1 MVQEEIVTADGKSKF
16 LRDAE
21 RYVLNGKVQ
30 QAIGEYLKV
39 IDCDPDDVLIIN
51 TVGDLYLKQGN
62 LLEAN
67 RCFAQVA
74 ENYVQNNFF
83 LKAIAVY
90 RKILNADP
98 ENLEINSAIASLY
111 AKQGLNI
118 DARNQYVLVAEL
130 LEREGKKDESLSA
143 YEKVVELDPANV
155 AVQQKL
161 AELHLAAGANEKARF
176 HFMSAAEAQTKTG
189 NLTAAVN
196 IFERARE
203 LNPSD
208 VDTMRAFLECCLEMG
223 DVTPVLGHI
232 HKSLETAP
240 DSLDLR
246 EMLGRAYVANNE
258 LETAAKTIKFV
269 VSMDESRYNSIF
281 AVAQALIDVNEY
293 DQAADCIDSIVPIL
307 ITRRETRRAVKL
319 YEQILGKNPSHILTL
334 TQLASIHSAT
344 DDKVRLLDVLD
355 KIAEYHLSR
364 QNPREAL
371 EYLDKILRLNSESEK
386 HQQLH
391 RQAFAEVYPDSPY
404 VAPEAPLETQT
415 ESIVSEVPARDA
427 VVSGDGVSNQLV
439 EVDLLLNY
447 GMKEKALSL
456 LKSLETRY
464 PYNKEVRSRLLALF
478 KEEKKNIEA
487 AEQCLLLAALYRK
500 SNDEESA
507 QGYLTEAKQLDPDM
521 PADDSDLEALA
532 QMRGISLE
540 SSSGATR
547 DKMKPGPEAEVD
559 LSEDLVDIFFTKDQV
574 DITPDDSEPLQTT
587 MGVMTEEY
595 PQDVPSPAPTRS
607 LQEQFQEAD
616 FYIRLGF
623 REEAHAKLDEIAKI
637 SPEDP
642 ELLARYRQLDTL
654 DSSEEGEQKIS
665 AKPVGDNVEETPG
678 EAQPHEQVV
687 FRDLKI
693 DETLDAFD
701 QRDAGENAAEQ
712 LTKSALLTD
721 VDLES
726 DTIGIEIPEQPQLQD
741 LPPPEPKESEARVNE
756 MFADLMEEFSSQSD
770 QQTAQEAFDEHF
782 HLGTAYREMDLMEEA
797 IREFQNALKAL
808 DQTSTKDTNRVVQCC
823 GMLSTCFLKKGM
835 PSSAVR
841 YCQTGL
847 SVADISSHEAM
858 ALRYDM
864 GVAHSMA
871 GSSKMAL
878 KCFDQIF
885 AMDPGYRDVAQR
897 IDELRACG

>member
-1 MVQEEIVTADGKSKF
+1 
-16 LRDAE
+16 
-21 RYVLNGKVQ
+21 
-30 QAIGEYLKV
+30 
-39 IDCDPDDVLIIN
+39 
-51 TVGDLYLKQGN
+51 
-62 LLEAN
+62 
-67 RCFAQVA
+67 
-74 ENYVQNNFF
+74 
-83 LKAIAVY
+83 
-90 RKILNADP
+90 
-98 ENLEINSAIASLY
+98 
-111 AKQGLNI
+111 
-118 DARNQYVLVAEL
+118 
-130 LEREGKKDESLSA
+130 
-143 YEKVVELDPANV
+143 
-155 AVQQKL
+155 
-161 AELHLAAGANEKARF
+161 
-176 HFMSAAEAQTKTG
+176 
-189 NLTAAVN
+189 
-196 IFERARE
+196 
-203 LNPSD
+203 
-208 VDTMRAFLECCLEMG
+208 
-223 DVTPVLGHI
+223 
-232 HKSLETAP
+232 
-240 DSLDLR
+240 
-246 EMLGRAYVANNE
+246 
-258 LETAAKTIKFV
+258 
-269 VSMDESRYNSIF
+269 
-281 AVAQALIDVNEY
+281 
-293 DQAADCIDSIVPIL
+293 
-307 ITRRETRRAVKL
+307 
-319 YEQILGKNPSHILTL
+319 
-334 TQLASIHSAT
+334 
-344 DDKVRLLDVLD
+344 
-355 KIAEYHLSR
+355 
-364 QNPREAL
+364 
-371 EYLDKILRLNSESEK
+371 
-386 HQQLH
+386 
-391 RQAFAEVYPDSPY
+391 
-404 VAPEAPLETQT
+404 
-415 ESIVSEVPARDA
+415 
-427 VVSGDGVSNQLV
+427 
-439 EVDLLLNY
+439 
-447 GMKEKALSL
+447 
-456 LKSLETRY
+456 
-464 PYNKEVRSRLLALF
+464 
-478 KEEKKNIEA
+478 
-487 AEQCLLLAALYRK
+487 
-500 SNDEESA
+500 
-507 QGYLTEAKQLDPDM
+507 
-521 PADDSDLEALA
+521 
-532 QMRGISLE
+532 
-540 SSSGATR
+540 
-547 DKMKPGPEAEVD
+547 
-559 LSEDLVDIFFTKDQV
+559 
-574 DITPDDSEPLQTT
+574 